1 MSVIT
6 PHAFNVIYYM
16 GNVKDFYMNDIEG
29 LQLLAERLNNQ
40 EDVIAESITRKY
52 AIEYLLSQINKT
64 FIGLGVGGEND

>member
-1 MSVIT
+1 
-6 PHAFNVIYYM
+6 M

-64 FIGLGVGGEND
+64 LIGLGVGGEND

>member
-1 MSVIT
+1 MPV
-6 PHAFNVIYYM
+6 H
-16 GNVKDFYMNDIEG
+16 VKDFYMNDIEG

-64 FIGLGVGGEND
+64 LIGLGVGDQL

>member
-1 MSVIT
+1 MPV
-6 PHAFNVIYYM
+6 H
-16 GNVKDFYMNDIEG
+16 VKDFYMNDIEG

-64 FIGLGVGGEND
+64 LIGLGVGGEND

>member
-1 MSVIT
+1 
-6 PHAFNVIYYM
+6 M
-16 GNVKDFYMNDIEG
+16 GKVKDFYMNDIEG

-64 FIGLGVGGEND
+64 LIGLGVGGEND

>member
-1 MSVIT
+1 
-6 PHAFNVIYYM
+6 M

-64 FIGLGVGGEND
+64 LIGLGIGGEND

>member
-1 MSVIT
+1 
-6 PHAFNVIYYM
+6 M
-16 GNVKDFYMNDIEG
+16 GNVKDFYMNDVEG

-64 FIGLGVGGEND
+64 LIGLGVGGEND

>member
-1 MSVIT
+1 
-6 PHAFNVIYYM
+6 M

-29 LQLLAERLNNQ
+29 LQLLTERLNNQ

-64 FIGLGVGGEND
+64 LIGLGVGGGND